1 MSQGE
6 KLTLDRDLRPVSGGV
21 ASDNPDYVIKF
32 RIDPETKELLTKS
45 TITDKLP
52 TSGNNPST
60 ALSYDVD
67 GNLQYID
74 ETIGST
80 TYRTTLTYSAGVLV
94 GVSEAVEL

>member
-1 MSQGE
+1 MALPQDIN
-6 KLTLDRDLRPVSGGV
+6 DRHYGKYRDTTSGIAV
-21 ASDNPDYVIKF
+21 AVINPDGTQI
-32 RIDPETKELLTKS
+32 S
-45 TITDKLP
+45 NALP